1 MNGVPRIAICDDN
14 PADLARMEALLREEN
29 GAMTDGLDR
38 SADLILDGYPSGDAL
53 IAAVREGA
61 GYEAY
66 FIDVMME
73 GLSGIETAQKLNQIS
88 GRSFDLVFTTNSAD
102 FALDAFGV
110 SAVDYLLKPI
120 DAQKLRRALS
130 RCRNLAAL
138 PECVTITKNKR
149 SYRIAKQEIT
159 FIESYGHTCVFHM
172 GSRELTAYMTMEAAL
187 SLVSDNTFV
196 RCHKSYIV
204 SLAHVQ
210 SIGGDSLLLRDGAS
224 VPIGRAMR
232 KQFHERY
239 DEYLIHRV
247 WEKRRSD

>member
-1 MNGVPRIAICDDN
+1 MNGVSRIAICDDN
-14 PADLARMEALLREEN
+14 PEDLARIESLLREET

-38 SADLILDGYPSGDAL
+38 SADLILDGYSSGDAL
-53 IAAVREGA
+53 VAAVRAGA
-61 GYEAY
+61 SYEAY

-73 GLSGIETAQKLNQIS
+73 GLSGIETARQLNQLS

-120 DAQKLRRALS
+120 DADKLRRALA

-138 PECVTITKNKR
+138 PECITIPKNKR
-149 SYRIAKQEIT
+149 NYRIVKQEIT
-159 FIESYGHTCVFHM
+159 YIESFGHTCVFHM
-172 GSRELTAYMTMEAAL
+172 GSREMTAYMTMDAAL
-187 SLVSDNTFV
+187 SLVCDNTFV

-210 SIGGDSLLLRDGAS
+210 SIGGDYLLLRDGAS
-224 VPIGRAMR
+224 VPVGRAMR
-232 KQFHERY
+232 KQFHELY